1 MSASN
6 GSEARAMPPSS
17 RKGEGDAAAGR
28 GGDISIL
35 IADDHEVVREGL
47 VAMINRQPGMH
58 VVAQAGDGAQ
68 AAELWNQHRP
78 DITLVDLR
86 MPALD
91 GVGVITQVRAINPRA
106 RVIILTTFDGDEDIY
121 RGMRA
126 GARAYLLK
134 DAPRDELLG
143 CIRAVHA
150 GETFVPPLV
159 AAKLAAQVSS
169 ERLTGREREI
179 LQQMGAGAS
188 NKAIARQLGISEG
201 TVKTHVK
208 SVLQKLEVASRT
220 EAVSL
225 AARRGLIQL

>member
-1 MSASN
+1 MFSAS
-6 GSEARAMPPSS
+6 ATPSTPQ
-17 RKGEGDAAAGR
+17 KPALGLAAKHR
-28 GGDISIL
+28 IL
-35 IADDHEVVREGL
+35 IADDHAVVREGL
-47 VAMINRQPGMH
+47 VAMIDRQPGMR
-58 VVAQAGDGAQ
+58 VVAQAGDGAE
-68 AAELWNQHRP
+68 AAALWSQHRP

-134 DAPRDELLG
+134 DAPRDELLD

-169 ERLTGREREI
+169 ERLTSREREI
-179 LQQMGAGAS
+179 LQLMGGGAS

>member
-1 MSASN
+1 LNTGPLAPIGQAAPRREAAS
-6 GSEARAMPPSS
+6 
-17 RKGEGDAAAGR
+17 
-28 GGDISIL
+28 DISVL

-47 VAMINRQPGMH
+47 VAMINRQPGMR
-58 VVAQAGDGAQ
+58 VVAQAGNGAQ
-68 AAELWNQHRP
+68 AAALWAEHRP

-86 MPALD
+86 MPELD
-91 GVGVITQVRAINPRA
+91 GVGVITKVRALSPKA

-150 GETFVPPLV
+150 GDTFVPPAV

-169 ERLTGREREI
+169 ERLTVREQEI

-188 NKAIARQLGISEG
+188 NKLIARHLGISEG

-225 AARRGLIQL
+225 AARRGLIRL

>member
-1 MSASN
+1 MSASWSRP
-6 GSEARAMPPSS
+6 GTTLAAARLAE
-17 RKGEGDAAAGR
+17 GEAAAGR
-28 GGDISIL
+28 SSDISIL

-47 VAMINRQPGMH
+47 VAMIDRQPGMR
-58 VVAQAGDGAQ
+58 VVAQAGDGVQ
-68 AAELWNQHRP
+68 AAALWNQHRP

-86 MPALD
+86 MPGLD
-91 GVGVITQVRAINPRA
+91 GVGVITQLRAVNPRA

-134 DAPRDELLG
+134 DAPREELLA

-169 ERLTGREREI
+169 ERLTSREGEI
-179 LQQMGAGAS
+179 LQLMGAGAS

-208 SVLQKLEVASRT
+208 AVLQKLEVASRT

-225 AARRGLIQL
+225 AARRGLIKL

>member
-1 MSASN
+1 MTMSS
-6 GSEARAMPPSS
+6 GWRETETGAMVPIGQADSLGTS
-17 RKGEGDAAAGR
+17 AA
-28 GGDISIL
+28 DISIL

-47 VAMINRQPGMH
+47 VAMINRQPGMR
-58 VVAQAGDGAQ
+58 VVAQAANGAE
-68 AAELWNQHRP
+68 AAALWREHRP
-78 DITLVDLR
+78 DVTLVDLR
-86 MPALD
+86 MPELD
-91 GVGVITQVRAINPRA
+91 GVGVITQIRAVNPRA

-121 RGMRA
+121 LGMRA
-126 GARAYLLK
+126 GARAYMLK

-150 GETFVPPLV
+150 GQTFVPPLV

-169 ERLTGREREI
+169 ERLTGREQEI
-179 LQQMGAGAS
+179 LQLLGEGAS

-208 SVLQKLEVASRT
+208 SVLQKLAVASRT

-225 AARRGLIQL
+225 AARRGLIHL

>member
-1 MSASN
+1 MIGSSLRETGNNDGSA
-6 GSEARAMPPSS
+6 GTCQR
-17 RKGEGDAAAGR
+17 DALHAGTA
-28 GGDISIL
+28 DISIL

-47 VAMINRQPGMH
+47 VAMINRQPGMR
-58 VVAQAGDGAQ
+58 VVAQAGNGAQ
-68 AAELWNQHRP
+68 AAALWREHRP

-86 MPALD
+86 MPELD
-91 GVGVITQVRAINPRA
+91 GVGVITQVRAVNARA

-150 GETFVPPLV
+150 GETFVPPVV
-159 AAKLAAQVSS
+159 AAKLAAQLSS
-169 ERLTGREREI
+169 ERLTAREGEI
-179 LQQMGAGAS
+179 LRLLGEGAS
-188 NKAIARQLGISEG
+188 NKVIARRLGISEG

-225 AARRGLIQL
+225 GARRGLIHL

>member
-1 MSASN
+1 MNTGPLAPIGQAAPLREAAS
-6 GSEARAMPPSS
+6 
-17 RKGEGDAAAGR
+17 
-28 GGDISIL
+28 DISVL

-47 VAMINRQPGMH
+47 VAMINRQPGMR
-58 VVAQAGDGAQ
+58 VVAQAGNGAQ
-68 AAELWNQHRP
+68 AAALWAEHRP

-86 MPALD
+86 MPELD
-91 GVGVITQVRAINPRA
+91 GVGVITKVRALSPKA

-150 GETFVPPLV
+150 GDTFVPPAV

-169 ERLTGREREI
+169 ERLTVREQEI

-188 NKAIARQLGISEG
+188 NKLIARHLGISEG

-225 AARRGLIQL
+225 AARRGLIRL

>member
-1 MSASN
+1 V
-6 GSEARAMPPSS
+6 SS
-17 RKGEGDAAAGR
+17 SWSKPGTTLAAARLAEAGAAQ
-28 GGDISIL
+28 GQAKDISIL
-35 IADDHEVVREGL
+35 IADDHAVVREGL
-47 VAMINRQPGMH
+47 VAMIDRQPGMR
-58 VVAQAGDGAQ
+58 VVAQASNGAQ
-68 AAELWNQHRP
+68 AAALWQQHRP

-86 MPALD
+86 MPELD

-134 DAPRDELLG
+134 DAPRDELLD

-179 LQQMGAGAS
+179 LELMGAGAS

-208 SVLQKLEVASRT
+208 SVLQKLEVGSRT

>member
-1 MSASN
+1 M
-6 GSEARAMPPSS
+6 GPVGPDRQDP
-17 RKGEGDAAAGR
+17 
-28 GGDISIL
+28 GGGKPGTGADISIL

-47 VAMINRQPGMH
+47 VAMIDRQPGMR
-58 VVAQAGDGAQ
+58 VVAQAADGAE
-68 AAELWNQHRP
+68 AAALWRRHRP

-91 GVGVITQVRAINPRA
+91 GVGVITEVRAVNPRA

-169 ERLTGREREI
+169 ERLTVREREI
-179 LQQMGAGAS
+179 LELMGAGAS

-220 EAVSL
+220 EAVSM
-225 AARRGLIQL
+225 AARRGLIRL

>member
-1 MSASN
+1 MIA
-6 GSEARAMPPSS
+6 GSGDARALNAMSGGLGATGFA
-17 RKGEGDAAAGR
+17 GEANR
-28 GGDISIL
+28 DISVL

-47 VAMINRQPGMH
+47 VAMIDRQPGMR
-58 VVAQAGDGAQ
+58 VVAQAANGVE
-68 AAELWNQHRP
+68 AAALWNRHRP

-86 MPALD
+86 MPELD
-91 GVGVITQVRAINPRA
+91 GVGVISEVRAINPRA

-150 GETFVPPLV
+150 GDTFVPPLV

-169 ERLTGREREI
+169 ERLTVREREI
-179 LQQMGAGAS
+179 LKLMGVGSS

-220 EAVSL
+220 EAVSM
-225 AARRGLIQL
+225 AARRGLIRL

>member
-1 MSASN
+1 VSTSSWGQPRASVASPS
-6 GSEARAMPPSS
+6 GAMEAPAVT
-17 RKGEGDAAAGR
+17 A
-28 GGDISIL
+28 GDISIL

-47 VAMINRQPGMH
+47 VAMIDRQPGMR
-58 VVAQAGDGAQ
+58 VVAQAEDGEE
-68 AAELWNQHRP
+68 AAELWLRHRP

-86 MPALD
+86 MPRLD
-91 GVGVITQVRAINPRA
+91 GVGVITQVRAVNPRA

-143 CIRAVHA
+143 CIRAVYA
-150 GETFVPPLV
+150 GDTFVPPVV

-169 ERLTGREREI
+169 ERLTVREREI
-179 LQQMGAGAS
+179 LQLMGAGTS
-188 NKAIARQLGISEG
+188 NKGIARQLGISEG

-208 SVLQKLEVASRT
+208 SVLQKLEVSSRT

>member
-1 MSASN
+1 MIPA
-6 GSEARAMPPSS
+6 GTVLPAGAGGPDRQDQAGARTGAV
-17 RKGEGDAAAGR
+17 A
-28 GGDISIL
+28 DISIL

-47 VAMINRQPGMH
+47 VAMIDRQPGMR
-58 VVAQAGDGAQ
+58 VVAQAANGVE
-68 AAELWNQHRP
+68 AAALWNRFRP

-86 MPALD
+86 MPELD
-91 GVGVITQVRAINPRA
+91 GVGVISEVRAVNPRA

-150 GETFVPPLV
+150 GDTFVPPLV

-169 ERLTGREREI
+169 ERLTVREREI
-179 LQQMGAGAS
+179 LKLMGEGSS

-225 AARRGLIQL
+225 AARRGLIRL

>member
-1 MSASN
+1 MTAVNAS
-6 GSEARAMPPSS
+6 ES
-17 RKGEGDAAAGR
+17 RQAPVHASGPAEQTAAV
-28 GGDISIL
+28 ISIL

-47 VAMINRQPGMH
+47 VAMINRQPGMR
-58 VVAQAGDGAQ
+58 VVAQANNGTEAT
-68 AAELWNQHRP
+68 ALWTRHRP

-86 MPALD
+86 MPEID
-91 GVGVITQVRAINPRA
+91 GVGVIVAVRAINPRA

-169 ERLTGREREI
+169 ERLTVREREI
-179 LQQMGAGAS
+179 LQLMGAGAS

>member
-1 MSASN
+1 MTAPGAEAPASS
-6 GSEARAMPPSS
+6 GGPGRIDRPDPRAGPLP
-17 RKGEGDAAAGR
+17 
-28 GGDISIL
+28 DISIL

-47 VAMINRQPGMH
+47 VAMIDRQPGMR
-58 VVAQAGDGAQ
+58 VVAQAVDGAE
-68 AAELWNQHRP
+68 AAALWRRHRP

-91 GVGVITQVRAINPRA
+91 GVGVITEVRGINPRA

-134 DAPRDELLG
+134 DAPRDELLA

-169 ERLTGREREI
+169 ERLTVREREI
-179 LQQMGAGAS
+179 LELMGAGAS
-188 NKAIARQLGISEG
+188 NKGIARQLGISEG

-220 EAVSL
+220 EAVSM
-225 AARRGLIQL
+225 AARRGLIRL

>member
-1 MSASN
+1 MSN
-6 GSEARAMPPSS
+6 GSLAAMGRPGLLQ
-17 RKGEGDAAAGR
+17 RDATE
-28 GGDISIL
+28 ISIL

-47 VAMINRQPGMH
+47 VAMINRQPGMR
-58 VVAQAGDGAQ
+58 VVAQAGNGAQ
-68 AAELWNQHRP
+68 AAALWAEHRP

-86 MPALD
+86 MPELD
-91 GVGVITQVRAINPRA
+91 GVGVISQVRAINPKA

-150 GETFVPPLV
+150 GDTFVPPLV

-169 ERLTGREREI
+169 ERLTVREREI
-179 LQQMGAGAS
+179 LQRMGEGAS
-188 NKAIARQLGISEG
+188 NKVIARLLGISEG

-225 AARRGLIQL
+225 AARRGLIRL

>member
-1 MSASN
+1 MN
-6 GSEARAMPPSS
+6 GSTDTAGIGMPTFGRAD
-17 RKGEGDAAAGR
+17 DA
-28 GGDISIL
+28 ISIL

-47 VAMINRQPGMH
+47 VAMLNRQPGMK
-58 VVAQAGDGAQ
+58 VVAQASNGAE
-68 AAELWNQHRP
+68 AAALWLEHRP
-78 DITLVDLR
+78 DIALVDLR
-86 MPALD
+86 MPELD
-91 GVGVITQVRAINPRA
+91 GVGVITQVRAVNPRA

-134 DAPRDELLG
+134 DAPREELLD

-150 GETFVPPLV
+150 GRTFVPPLV
-159 AAKLAAQVSS
+159 AAKLAAQVST
-169 ERLTGREREI
+169 ERLTARESEI
-179 LQQMGAGAS
+179 LGLMGAGAS
-188 NKAIARQLGISEG
+188 NKAIARRLGISEG

>member
-1 MSASN
+1 MTTGWN
-6 GSEARAMPPSS
+6 RG
-17 RKGEGDAAAGR
+17 AAGI
-28 GGDISIL
+28 GNPVAAGPLKQAGSDISIL

-47 VAMINRQPGMH
+47 VAMINRQPGMR
-58 VVAQAGDGAQ
+58 VVGQAGNGAE
-68 AAELWNQHRP
+68 AVELWNTHRP

-86 MPALD
+86 MPELD
-91 GVGVITQVRAINPRA
+91 GVGVIAGVRAINPKA

-169 ERLTGREREI
+169 ERLTIREREI
-179 LQQMGAGAS
+179 LQLMGEGAS
-188 NKAIARQLGISEG
+188 NKAIARRLGISEG

-220 EAVSL
+220 EAVAL
-225 AARRGLIQL
+225 AARRSLIQL

>member
-1 MSASN
+1 VIA
-6 GSEARAMPPSS
+6 GSGDARALNAMSDGLGATGLA
-17 RKGEGDAAAGR
+17 GEANR
-28 GGDISIL
+28 DISVL

-47 VAMINRQPGMH
+47 VAMIDRQPGMR
-58 VVAQAGDGAQ
+58 VVAQAANGVE
-68 AAELWNQHRP
+68 AAALWNRHRP

-86 MPALD
+86 MPELD
-91 GVGVITQVRAINPRA
+91 GVGVISEVRAINPRA

-150 GETFVPPLV
+150 GDTFVPPLV

-169 ERLTGREREI
+169 ERLTVREREI
-179 LQQMGAGAS
+179 LKLMGVGSS

-225 AARRGLIQL
+225 AARRGLIRL

>member
-1 MSASN
+1 MSSSWSRPGTTLAA
-6 GSEARAMPPSS
+6 ARLAE
-17 RKGEGDAAAGR
+17 GEAAAGR
-28 GGDISIL
+28 SDTISIL

-47 VAMINRQPGMH
+47 VAMIDRQPGMR
-58 VVAQAGDGAQ
+58 VVAQAGDGVQ
-68 AAELWNQHRP
+68 AAALWNQHRP

-86 MPALD
+86 MPGLD
-91 GVGVITQVRAINPRA
+91 GVGVITQLRAVNPRA

-134 DAPRDELLG
+134 DAPREELLD
-143 CIRAVHA
+143 CLRAVHA
-150 GETFVPPLV
+150 GETFVPPLM

-169 ERLTGREREI
+169 DRLTTREGEI
-179 LQQMGAGAS
+179 LQLMGAGAS
-188 NKAIARQLGISEG
+188 NKAVARQLGVSEG

-220 EAVSL
+220 EAVAL

>member
-1 MSASN
+1 MTSGSNWREPVADVAGAIGQRDTLRDSAT
-6 GSEARAMPPSS
+6 
-17 RKGEGDAAAGR
+17 
-28 GGDISIL
+28 DISIL

-47 VAMINRQPGMH
+47 VAMINRQPGMR
-58 VVAQAGDGAQ
+58 VVAQAGNGAQ
-68 AAELWNQHRP
+68 AAELWSRHHP

-86 MPALD
+86 MPELD
-91 GVGVITQVRAINPRA
+91 GVGVISKVRAVNPRA

-169 ERLTGREREI
+169 ERLTAREQEI
-179 LQQMGAGAS
+179 LQLMGGGAS
-188 NKAIARQLGISEG
+188 NKGIARQLGISEG

-225 AARRGLIQL
+225 AARRGMIQL

>member
-1 MSASN
+1 MNGWGESRIPAGSAAIDRPGPRRDPD
-6 GSEARAMPPSS
+6 GS
-17 RKGEGDAAAGR
+17 
-28 GGDISIL
+28 ITIL

-47 VAMINRQPGMH
+47 VAMINRQPGMQ
-58 VVAQAGDGAQ
+58 VVAQASDGAQ
-68 AAELWNQHRP
+68 ATALWREHRP

-86 MPALD
+86 MPELD
-91 GVGVITQVRAINPRA
+91 GVGVITQIRTVNPRA

-134 DAPRDELLG
+134 DAPREELLG

-150 GETFVPPLV
+150 GETFVPPGV

-169 ERLTGREREI
+169 ERLTLREREI
-179 LQQMGAGAS
+179 LELMGEGAS
-188 NKAIARQLGISEG
+188 NKVIARRLGISEG

-220 EAVSL
+220 EAVSH